1 MKKIILG
8 AAVALL
14 MSTSLFAKTWTNNIG
29 VGFSVPISSIG
40 VDKDGADDIFQIGYG
55 VQGFYTGFHQNGFTV
70 KASESVGVATSKDI
84 GIQDSDTN
92 VGVFSNLEIGAGYSF
107 IRTEKVTLSAL
118 GMFGLDI
125 SVYSDSGETTYNGQK
140 ADYTDSIGT
149 AIFSAGADL
158 QAIFRF
164 KPNFGMFCNIAG
176 RYLIAGGTFGETEY
190 KYKNTT
196 HTDSHSDGNLRGKF
210 RIQPSIGVVWTF

>member
-14 MSTSLFAKTWTNNIG
+14 MSASLFAKTWTNNIG

-40 VDKDGADDIFQIGYG
+40 VDEDGADDIFQVGYG

-118 GMFGLDI
+118 GMLGLDI
-125 SVYSDSGETTYNGQK
+125 SVYSDSGETTHKGEK
-140 ADYTDSIGT
+140 WDYTNSVGT

-164 KPNFGMFCNIAG
+164 KPNFGMFCNVAG
-176 RYLIAGGTFGETEY
+176 RYLVAGGTFGEVEY
-190 KYKNTT
+190 KKGSKKETESN
-196 HTDSHSDGNLRGKF
+196 SEGNLRGKF